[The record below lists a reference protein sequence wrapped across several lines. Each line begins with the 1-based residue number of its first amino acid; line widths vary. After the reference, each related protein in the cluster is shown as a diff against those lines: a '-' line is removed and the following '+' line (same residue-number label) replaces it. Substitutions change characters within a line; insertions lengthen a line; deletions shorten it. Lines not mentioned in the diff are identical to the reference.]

1 MVWHRCRCLVVS
13 GCLPGMLMGVLIV
26 TAKGRE
32 AQLQPGKISGHGF
45 VLSKGGWVIAA
56 DCPAKGMSCLAAE

>member
-13 GCLPGMLMGVLIV
+13 GCPPGMLMGVLIV

-32 AQLQPGKISGHGF
+32 AQLQPGKTSGHGF
-45 VLSKGGWVIAA
+45 VLSKGGVG
-56 DCPAKGMSCLAAE
+56 DCC